1 MKNWLLLTPLLICAC
16 AQQSTLPP
24 QAWDISLDGTWQFT
38 DANAPNNATSAV
50 TDLTQTWR
58 NIKVPA
64 NWYSEG
70 VDHQGALW
78 YRTTFSVPPLAAD
91 QMATLIFDGV
101 DYQTDAWLNTQYV
114 GRHQGYFQRFQFD
127 ITDSLHTRNQL
138 LVKVDSPFEALGKTW
153 PLHKQVIKGVLS
165 QHDTRPGGAW
175 SPQGQDA
182 NSGGIWQPVAVHI
195 SRGAAIDMITALP
208 NWQMGLDNPNL
219 HIRLS
224 YRVNRPRTATLTVR
238 LIPDN
243 FKGKSYAVTKSVVL
257 DGTSQTPMSHSAEL
271 PMPQAKLW
279 WPHGEGAP
287 NMYRIE
293 ATLSD
298 NGGMLDQR
306 ISYTGL
312 RQIRWDTQNT
322 RWQLNGRSIFLR
334 GTNYI
339 GSPWLGTMTGNL
351 YRRDLLMMRNAN
363 INAVRVHGHI
373 ASPAFYEQAD
383 ALGMLL
389 WQDMPLQWGYDDS
402 RAFAQEAARQA
413 GDMLQQLANH
423 PSVIVWAGQNEPP
436 FDSPWMKQ
444 RFPDWTPS
452 MNRALAESVAA
463 VLNQDQTRIVRSW
476 SSVNEHYWQGW
487 YFGAANDFLK
497 PAKSQII
504 SEYGAQALPNL
515 DTLRT
520 IIPPS
525 HLWPATSAP
534 EDPGWEIWKYHN
546 FQPEQAFGLAKIS
559 RGNNI
564 DEFIANTQNY
574 QADVIQLAA
583 ESYRRQRYQPVAALF
598 QFMFSETWPSINWAV
613 VDYNRHP
620 KKGYFALQRAYQPIL
635 PSIEPI
641 TLDWLPGKTGTIG
654 LWVIN
659 DRWQNYENVQLS
671 WRLIQETSVL
681 SQGKMTL
688 DLPAD
693 SGRKVNEIKVTPHT
707 RSPMLLVTEIHDS
720 EGRLL
725 SENSRSFTVGAK

>member
-16 AQQSTLPP
+16 AQQPTAPP
-24 QAWDISLDGTWQFT
+24 QSWNISLDGTWEFT
-38 DANAPNNATSAV
+38 DANAPNDTISDVAGTA
-50 TDLTQTWR
+50 QTWR

-64 NWYSEG
+64 NWYSAG
-70 VDHQGALW
+70 IDHQGALW
-78 YRTTFSVPPLAAD
+78 YRTAFSVPPLAAD
-91 QMATLIFDGV
+91 QMATLTFEGV
-101 DYQTDAWLNTQYV
+101 DYRTDAWLNTQYV

-127 ITDSLHTRNQL
+127 VTDSLHWRNQL
-138 LVKVDSPFEALGKTW
+138 LVKVDSPFETPGQTW

-182 NSGGIWQPVAVHI
+182 NSGGIWQPVTLHI
-195 SRGAAIDMITALP
+195 SRGAAIDAITALP
-208 NWQMGLDNPNL
+208 DWQMGLDNPSL
-219 HIRLS
+219 RIRLS
-224 YRVNRPRTATLTVR
+224 YRVNRPRAATLTVR

-243 FKGKSYAVTKSVVL
+243 FDGKNYVVTQSVML
-257 DGTSQTPMSHSAEL
+257 EGTSQIPTSLAAEL

-279 WPHGEGAP
+279 WPYGEGAQ
-287 NMYRIE
+287 NRYRIE

-298 NGGMLDQR
+298 AGGMLDQR

-312 RQIRWDTQNT
+312 RQIRWDAQNT
-322 RWQLNGRSIFLR
+322 SWQLNGRRIFIR

-339 GSPWLGTMTGNL
+339 GSPWLSTMTANL
-351 YRRDLLMMRNAN
+351 YRRDLLLMRSAN

-373 ASPAFYEQAD
+373 AGQALYEQAD

-402 RAFAQEAARQA
+402 QAFAQEAARQA
-413 GDMLQQLANH
+413 GDMLRQLANH

-436 FDSPWMKQ
+436 FDSPWMKD

-452 MNRALAESVAA
+452 MNRQLAESVAA
-463 VLNQDQTRIVRSW
+463 VLGQDQTRIVHPW

-487 YFGAANDFLK
+487 YFGVANDFLK

-525 HLWPATSAP
+525 HLWPATNAP
-534 EDPGWEIWKYHN
+534 EDPGWEIWQYHN
-546 FQPEQAFGLAKIS
+546 FQPEQAFGLAKLS

-613 VDYNRHP
+613 VDYNRHL

-641 TLDWLPGKTGTIG
+641 TLDWLQGKTGTIG
-654 LWVIN
+654 LWAIN
-659 DRWQNYENVQLS
+659 DRWQNYGNVQLS
-671 WRLIQETSVL
+671 WRLMQGASEL

-693 SGRKVNEIKVTPHT
+693 SGRKINEIKATPNS
-707 RSPMLLVTEIHDS
+707 RLPMLLVTEIHDS

-725 SENSRSFTVGAK
+725 GENSRSFTVAAK